1 MRGCRCFETGS
12 VDEFRF
18 SLPHLGE
25 LTKVRLL
32 ARISA
37 RYAMRRSAQRSAARL
52 EIARSDLLA
61 YAVYVGTG
69 SAAYPT

>member
-1 MRGCRCFETGS
+1 MDQRTLC
-12 VDEFRF
+12 DA
-18 SLPHLGE
+18 
-25 LTKVRLL
+25 KV
-32 ARISA
+32 
-37 RYAMRRSAQRSAARL
+37 SAARL